1 MRTIQ
6 NPVPADWPELTRRPE
21 ADAAT
26 ISRAVREI
34 LREVRERGDVAV
46 REYNRRFDRFD
57 ADDFR
62 VPAQEIQSAESR
74 IPSSLASAMLL
85 AAGNIQ
91 RFHQA
96 RISPEVRLETQPG
109 VTCWTKRVPLQ
120 RVGLYVPGGTAP
132 LFSTVLMLGLPAALV
147 GCPEVVL
154 CTPPSPDGTI
164 DPAILFAAKI
174 CGIHH
179 VFRMGGAQ
187 AIGAM
192 AYGTRSVPAVDKI
205 FGPGNRFVTEAK
217 NQVRLEGIAIDFP
230 AGPSEVL
237 IVADDTANPAF
248 IAADLL
254 SQAEHGAD
262 SQVMLVSLDP
272 GLPPQVQTEIDN
284 QLQTL
289 PRRDLARQALANG
302 WMITMTDKTQAMQ
315 FVNAYAPE
323 HLIIQTANPNQLADQ
338 VLHAGSVFLGAYSP
352 EAVGDYASGTNHTL
366 PTAGHARIY
375 GGLSCASF
383 VKEITFQELTRE
395 GLINL
400 GPAVEEMA
408 EAENLAGHRR
418 AIAIRIPS

>member
-1 MRTIQ
+1 
-6 NPVPADWPELTRRPE
+6 
-21 ADAAT
+21 
-26 ISRAVREI
+26 
-34 LREVRERGDVAV
+34 
-46 REYNRRFDRFD
+46 
-57 ADDFR
+57 
-62 VPAQEIQSAESR
+62 
-74 IPSSLASAMLL
+74 MLL
-85 AAGNIQ
+85 AADNIQ

-120 RVGLYVPGGTAP
+120 RVGLYVPGGSAP

-147 GCPEVVL
+147 GCPEIVL

-174 CGIHH
+174 CGIHN

-272 GLPPQVQTEIDN
+272 GLPPRVQTEIDN

-302 WMITMTDKTQAMQ
+302 WMITMTNKTQAMQ

-375 GGLSCASF
+375 GGISCASF

-395 GLINL
+395 GLVNL